1 MITYLGRYLGNV
13 LVPHHSSHSFP
24 LFEEK
29 GILSESSRRN
39 DGPDQ
44 KIANRSRRVS
54 LNCPDF
60 YCSQTYVYSIAVEWE
75 PTAILLQIVYDSSDV
90 GGV

>member
-1 MITYLGRYLGNV
+1 MVMSLFPTIQV
-13 LVPHHSSHSFP
+13 IPSHCSKRKEFSP
-24 LFEEK
+24 RAAVE
-29 GILSESSRRN
+29 I

-44 KIANRSRRVS
+44 KIVNRSRRVS